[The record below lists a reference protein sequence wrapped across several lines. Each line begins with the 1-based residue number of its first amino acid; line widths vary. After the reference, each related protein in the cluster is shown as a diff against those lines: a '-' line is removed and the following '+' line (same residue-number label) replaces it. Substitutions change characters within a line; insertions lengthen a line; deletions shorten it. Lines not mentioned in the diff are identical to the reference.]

1 MWSTSSMDARADAR
15 RAQRRRTNG
24 DSPRSRVA
32 PLAAEGLP
40 WTAAERVALQRGED
54 LREAEARN
62 AVAVCGWMDG
72 MCLRRVRVDRRHQ
85 GAIYEQVVVDVKQGG
100 DVPPGP
106 PPPSDKPGRSMLA

>member
-32 PLAAEGLP
+32 PLAAEGLL

-54 LREAEARN
+54 LKEAEARN
-62 AVAVCGWMDG
+62 AVVACGWMDG
-72 MCLRRVRVDRRHQ
+72 MCLRRVR
-85 GAIYEQVVVDVKQGG
+85 EEVVATRVPSMSRWTTSSREAACHRDHHHHLISQGG
-100 DVPPGP
+100 
-106 PPPSDKPGRSMLA
+106 AC

>member
-1 MWSTSSMDARADAR
+1 MWSTSSMDVRADAR

-54 LREAEARN
+54 LREVEARN
-62 AVAVCGWMDG
+62 AVTVCGWMDG
-72 MCLRRVRVDRRHQ
+72 MSLRRVR
-85 GAIYEQVVVDVKQGG
+85 EE
-100 DVPPGP
+100 
-106 PPPSDKPGRSMLA
+106 PSPSGCHL